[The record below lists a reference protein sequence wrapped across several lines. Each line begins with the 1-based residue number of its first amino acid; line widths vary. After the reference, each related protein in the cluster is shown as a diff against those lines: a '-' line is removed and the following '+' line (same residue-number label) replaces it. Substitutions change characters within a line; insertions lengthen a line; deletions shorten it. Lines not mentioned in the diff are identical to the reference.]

1 MFTYLIDIL
10 YSSQV
15 VIRVRP
21 PLPRELSTDIPFK
34 NTIAVDEREQVI
46 TVSEN
51 IDEVFDEDGQLKAN
65 PGPFTT
71 HTFVFDHVY
80 EQNASQKHVYD
91 TTARTVVE
99 SSLQGYNATI
109 FAYGQVWFY
118 SIS

>member
-1 MFTYLIDIL
+1 M
-10 YSSQV
+10 
-15 VIRVRP
+15 RP
-21 PLPRELSTDIPFK
+21 PLPRELSADIPFK
-34 NTIAVDEREQVI
+34 NTVAVDEREQVI

-80 EQNASQKHVYD
+80 EQGASQKHVYD
-91 TTARTVVE
+91 TTARTVVD

-109 FAYGQVWFY
+109 FAYGQVRRCIYMVY
-118 SIS
+118 SE